1 MNLLTEL
8 HPHIGVGQFCTVF
21 GKTRQAWY
29 YATRTQAEQE
39 MTDSIVVKMVKEIRE
54 EQPRLGTR
62 KLYYLLEPQLQ
73 AHGIKM
79 GRDAL
84 FDMLERYDLLIRHRR
99 RRAITTD
106 SNHPYRKYDNLIQHL
121 ILTGKNQLW
130 VSDITYLRVSEGFC
144 YLSLVTDAFS
154 RKIVGYRLWPNLAA
168 RGSIEALNMALN
180 EQQPGRN
187 MLIHHSDRGVQ
198 YCCSDYV
205 GQLQNYQINISMSHK
220 GDPYQ
225 NAIAERV
232 NGILKH
238 EYSLNKEFEDLVQA
252 TKAVQAAVNLYNSR
266 RPHDSLSYLTPDQA
280 HELTGIIKRNWRTYS
295 KHIIKNQDLE
305 VSNVGLGKL
314 CNAKQD

>member
-1 MNLLTEL
+1 VSLLTEL
-8 HPHIGVGQFCTVF
+8 YPYIGTGQFCTVF

-29 YATRTQAEQE
+29 YATRSRAEQE

-54 EQPRLGTR
+54 EQPRIGTR
-62 KLYYLLEPQLQ
+62 KLYYLLTPRLQL
-73 AHGIKM
+73 HGIKM

-84 FDMLERYDLLIRHRR
+84 FDMLERYDLLVRHRR
-99 RRAITTD
+99 RRAVTTD

-121 ILTGKNQLW
+121 VLTGKNQLW
-130 VSDITYLRVSEGFC
+130 VSDITYLRITDGFC

-154 RKIVGYRLWPNLAA
+154 RKIVGYCLWPNLAA
-168 RGSIEALNMALN
+168 KGSIEALSMALT

-187 MLIHHSDRGVQ
+187 VLIHHSDRGVQ

-205 GQLQNYQINISMSHK
+205 EQLQNHQINISMSHK

-232 NGILKH
+232 NGILKL
-238 EYSLNKEFEDLVQA
+238 EYKLSKEFKSLSEAAD
-252 TKAVQAAVNLYNSR
+252 AVQSAVNLYNSR

-280 HELTGIIKRNWRTYS
+280 HELTGIIKRNWRTYNRYVV
-295 KHIIKNQDLE
+295 KEQDLA
-305 VSNVGLGKL
+305 VNSAGLSS
-314 CNAKQD
+314 C